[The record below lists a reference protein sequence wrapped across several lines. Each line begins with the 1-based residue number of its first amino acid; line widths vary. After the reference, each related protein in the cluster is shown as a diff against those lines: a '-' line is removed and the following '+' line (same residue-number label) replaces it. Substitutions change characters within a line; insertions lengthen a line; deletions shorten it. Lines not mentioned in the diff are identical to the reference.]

1 MFLSH
6 LLYLLTSVLVIALT
20 PWLTPLLLSI
30 SLKSTVT
37 LGNPSPCQPQQ
48 IRTGT
53 HIGLNQF
60 SGIRYGESVSQAWS
74 LHLLP
79 VVTLMDQWKWDLP
92 RASITAWRS
101 LHLTSYSPVNV
112 TTNGLGWSL
121 LFLTW
126 WVKQSCKH
134 QHNEHILHGECPS
147 PAACREGP
155 HPAGRWEREALRA
168 RMCCRDGQSH
178 VAPHLLRERGPT
190 TPPRWAVPPHRTC
203 PPDTEPSES
212 AGCCR
217 GKNVAATEVKTL
229 TLFTSNHQCSVLHKT
244 IWNCIKYLQWLPR
257 K

>member
-6 LLYLLTSVLVIALT
+6 VLYLLTSVLVIALT

-79 VVTLMDQWKWDLP
+79 VVTLMDQWRWDLP

-112 TTNGLGWSL
+112 TTNGLGWSS

-155 HPAGRWEREALRA
+155 HPAGRWEQERLWGLGCAAAMVRA
-168 RMCCRDGQSH
+168 TWLLTSSKNGVPPLPPGEQSH
-178 VAPHLLRERGPT
+178 CTKRALPT
-190 TPPRWAVPPHRTC
+190 
-203 PPDTEPSES
+203 PSLWKAQGA
-212 AGCCR
+212 AG
-217 GKNVAATEVKTL
+217 GK
-229 TLFTSNHQCSVLHKT
+229 TS
-244 IWNCIKYLQWLPR
+244 LPQ
-257 K
+257 KLKH